1 MKPFHPSPVGNFA
14 TLALGAVFA
23 VGLACD
29 TAQAFLVPLDDY
41 SVEGTVYLNPGVSVD
56 PTAMYFAAYYYDNLV
71 GEPGVTVAQASLPTD
86 TTYNAT
92 VSIPLDANITGFGL
106 LGVYFDGGN
115 VSVSFPGTDG
125 IIGSDW
131 STVFP
136 SHAEPDIY
144 TAMVNNDF
152 ATLEAFAWDARESI
166 TTALDVDSYLV
177 GFSAGQEIGNAVV
190 DSITPVPEPGSVSLL
205 MTLGLLPTLLRRRR
219 HA

>member
-1 MKPFHPSPVGNFA
+1 MGNFTA
-14 TLALGAVFA
+14 LALGAVFA

-56 PTAMYFAAYYYDNLV
+56 PTAMYFAAYYYDNFAAQ
-71 GEPGVTVAQASLPTD
+71 PGVTVAQASLPTD

-115 VSVSFPGTDG
+115 
-125 IIGSDW
+125 
-131 STVFP
+131 
-136 SHAEPDIY
+136 
-144 TAMVNNDF
+144 
-152 ATLEAFAWDARESI
+152 
-166 TTALDVDSYLV
+166 
-177 GFSAGQEIGNAVV
+177 AVV